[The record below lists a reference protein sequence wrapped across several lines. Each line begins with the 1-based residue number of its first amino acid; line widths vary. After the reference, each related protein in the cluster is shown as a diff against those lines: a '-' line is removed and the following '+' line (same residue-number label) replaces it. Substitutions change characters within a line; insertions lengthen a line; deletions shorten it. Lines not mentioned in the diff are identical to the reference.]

1 MTRTLKQIKEQ
12 IQEDIISYASVI
24 DDEKLFFTDNVIDE
38 LCQIVV
44 DNINKLIDWLP
55 MARTL
60 KHLKESIERLIEQQG
75 EMAPVAALIF
85 TQEDVFTLTD
95 KGEQVTQ
102 PLEIAE
108 RVLDSIDGE
117 YVYLYEEVF
126 NCIDYE
132 LNQLGVID

>member
-1 MTRTLKQIKEQ
+1 
-12 IQEDIISYASVI
+12 
-24 DDEKLFFTDNVIDE
+24 
-38 LCQIVV
+38 
-44 DNINKLIDWLP
+44 

-60 KHLKESIERLIEQQG
+60 KQLKESIERLIEQQG

-95 KGEQVTQ
+95 KGEKVTQ

>member
-1 MTRTLKQIKEQ
+1 
-12 IQEDIISYASVI
+12 
-24 DDEKLFFTDNVIDE
+24 
-38 LCQIVV
+38 
-44 DNINKLIDWLP
+44 